1 MIYLALAV
9 ACSLGIGM
17 IFKVAGRRR
26 MDRIELLTANY
37 LAAVAVAIPLLYF
50 DGGAGAGLDL
60 SRGLLALGS
69 ITGAL
74 FIAGFFL
81 LSLATD
87 LAGMGLAVGVMRV
100 SVVVPFVASWLIWDE
115 VPSVAQGAGLVLA
128 GIAFFMIARKDRPET
143 PALMPAGGSDVA
155 PLKVFGV
162 LALVFLT
169 GGLVDTMMK
178 TFDEG
183 YGADNSRALFL
194 LLIFGVAF
202 LIGLVIKL
210 RDYRRGDRPEP
221 RTLLWGALLGVV
233 NYGSVEFLLGAIRV
247 LSGPFVFPA
256 NNIAI
261 VIGAAL
267 LGVFFWHERLSRLNW
282 LGLVM
287 ASIALVLLNF

>member
-9 ACSLGIGM
+9 GCSLGIGM
-17 IFKVAGRRR
+17 IFKYAGQRR

-37 LAAVAVAIPLLYF
+37 LAAVAVAVPLLYL
-50 DGGAGAGLDL
+50 DGGFGEELEWSGGLI
-60 SRGLLALGS
+60 ALGGF
-69 ITGAL
+69 TGAL

-87 LAGMGLAVGVMRV
+87 LAGMGLSVGVMRV
-100 SVVVPFVASWLIWDE
+100 SVVIPFVASWVIWDE
-115 VPSVAQGAGLVLA
+115 VPSIAQGAGLVLA
-128 GIAFFMIARKDRPET
+128 GVAFFMISRKNRPERNV
-143 PALMPAGGSDVA
+143 LMGRNGDDAS
-155 PLKVFGV
+155 PLKIFAV
-162 LALVFLT
+162 LALVFVV

-178 TFDEG
+178 AFDEE

-202 LIGLVIKL
+202 SLGLAIKL
-210 RDYRRGDRPEP
+210 RDYLRGARPDSK
-221 RTLLWGALLGVV
+221 TLLLGGLLGVV
-233 NYGSVEFLLGAIRV
+233 NYGSVEFLLRAIRA

-267 LGVFFWHERLSRLNW
+267 LGVFFWRERLSHLNW
-282 LGLVM
+282 LGLAI
-287 ASIALVLLNF
+287 ASVALVLLNF